1 MLKVVS
7 TTQAA
12 ESAPLEI
19 PFFYGS
25 VRAGFP
31 TPADDSTPFD
41 NKLDLNVLLIKQPA
55 ATFFVRVEGDAMQDV
70 GVWSGDLLVVDRSLT
85 AVDRNIVIAALDGDL
100 IVRRLRHV
108 GKRVFLEPEPNEGEA
123 IEITADTNFE
133 VWGVVTF
140 VIHSLENR

>member
-31 TPADDSTPFD
+31 TPADDGTPFD
-41 NKLDLNVLLIKQPA
+41 NKLDLNALLIKQPS

-85 AVDRNIVIAALDGDL
+85 AVDGNIVIAALDGDL
-100 IVRRLRHV
+100 IVRRLRHF
-108 GKRVFLEPEPNEGEA
+108 GKRIFLEPEPNEGEA
-123 IEITADTNFE
+123 IEITPDTNFE